1 MFYYLSIL
9 LVVASTVVYHLTQ
22 KATPAD
28 AHPLLALAVT
38 YIAATGLCLALLPFF
53 PLRAS
58 LGESLWR
65 LNWASIALAAAVT
78 GIEVGF
84 LLAYRAG
91 WNIGLAALIAN
102 TAVAAILAPVGLL
115 LFAERLTLIQV
126 VGIAVCMLGLALIN
140 YR

>member
-1 MFYYLSIL
+1 MLYYVSL
-9 LVVASTVVYHLTQ
+9 LIVVASTVVYHLTQ

-38 YIAATGLCLALLPFF
+38 YAAATALCLVLLPFF

-58 LGESLWR
+58 LGESLRR

-91 WNIGLAALIAN
+91 WNISLAALIAN

-115 LFAERLTLIQV
+115 VFAEQLTPIQIA
-126 VGIAVCMLGLALIN
+126 GISACIVGLALIN

>member
-1 MFYYLSIL
+1 MLYYVSIV
-9 LVVASTVVYHLTQ
+9 LVIASTVIYHFTQ

-28 AHPLLALAVT
+28 AHPLLTLAVT
-38 YIAATGLCLALLPFF
+38 YVAATALCLALLPFF

-58 LGESLWR
+58 LGESLR
-65 LNWASIALAAAVT
+65 HLNWASIALAAAVT

-91 WNIGLAALIAN
+91 WNISLAALIAN
-102 TAVAAILAPVGLL
+102 TAVAAILAPAGLL
-115 LFAERLTLIQV
+115 LFAERLTPIQM
-126 VGIAVCMLGLALIN
+126 VGIGACIIGLVLIN